1 MIGATRSDILN
12 RVAQKIFGKW
22 VAPGQPK
29 DTKGHRQPSPN
40 GRTPHPRVTPA
51 NSTYVES
58 ETRTS
63 TAEISHAQA
72 ARNAFMQVQTI
83 IPDTGTSRE
92 FPYFCTLIVALRP
105 ELRNSSSD
113 LGVRPGYPSRGGTS
127 PAPHPQTQTPVTWG
141 NDVTA
146 KRHRA
151 NSKVGKLPC
160 QHKRIAGE
168 VRLSSG
174 PEVSVDSRECSPT
187 KNSPSS
193 SPYSSAHVPL
203 RWRLLS
209 PRTRSRP
216 AMSSSSG
223 PAPTRTGKVL
233 SSWFAVFVQM
243 ALSVARSYGRIAAG
257 MLWRGIRIAPRQ
269 SSKSGRRP
277 SLNLRCA
284 SAHGATTDPQ
294 RVYIILS
301 ANRLDVRHEQ
311 PIGKQPNRQVVGF
324 TVFVIGTELRPD
336 NEYYV
341 APCRSP

>member
-1 MIGATRSDILN
+1 
-12 RVAQKIFGKW
+12 
-22 VAPGQPK
+22 
-29 DTKGHRQPSPN
+29 
-40 GRTPHPRVTPA
+40 
-51 NSTYVES
+51 
-58 ETRTS
+58 
-63 TAEISHAQA
+63 
-72 ARNAFMQVQTI
+72 MQVQTT

-174 PEVSVDSRECSPT
+174 PEVSIDSRGCSPT
-187 KNSPSS
+187 TNSPSS

-216 AMSSSSG
+216 AMSSSSV
-223 PAPTRTGKVL
+223 PVLTHTGKPL
-233 SSWFAVFVQM
+233 SSWFAVFVLTV
-243 ALSVARSYGRIAAG
+243 LSAARSCGRIAVG
-257 MLWRGIRIAPRQ
+257 MLWRITRTGRRQ
-269 SSKSGRRP
+269 SSKSGRHP

-284 SAHGATTDPQ
+284 SAHGATTGPP

-301 ANRLDVRHEQ
+301 ANRLGARRVQ
-311 PIGKQPNRQVVGF
+311 PLGKQPNRRGVGF
-324 TVFVIGTELRPD
+324 TVYSLSELRLRPD
-336 NEYYV
+336 NEYH
-341 APCRSP
+341 AALCRSP